1 MIRSFLTHRTR
12 EGDRIPFFSLGGI
25 GLIRKHPFLLFVML
39 VALTV
44 CAFAG
49 EPRDQVSSASQDEP
63 ATVMQKSISALQNYL
78 GMAGTKT
85 AAQFQPMTQKERNQ
99 DFLKSLVNPWGFGK
113 AGLSAGLDHLAH
125 KPEEWGQGAA
135 GYGRRVANIE
145 GQYLVRKTVTYGLS
159 SALHEDNRYFG
170 SGKKGFW
177 QRVGYALAS
186 SALARNDGGN
196 LRPSISQL
204 VGVAAGAGV
213 ARLWL
218 PDSQNSAADA
228 AASFGFSMAG
238 NAGASIAK
246 EFIPDI
252 FRRFSERNNQSSGKK

>member
-1 MIRSFLTHRTR
+1 VSSVSFSRKEMILRHT
-12 EGDRIPFFSLGGI
+12 
-25 GLIRKHPFLLFVML
+25 FLLFIAL
-39 VALTV
+39 VALPA
-44 CAFAG
+44 CAFAAD
-49 EPRDQVSSASQDEP
+49 PCDQVSPTSQEEP
-63 ATVMQKSISALQNYL
+63 ATVVQKSISALQNYL

-85 AAQFQPMTQKERNQ
+85 VAEFQPLTQKERNEE
-99 DFLKSLVNPWGFGK
+99 FLKSLVNPWGFGK

-170 SGKKGFW
+170 SGKKGLW
-177 QRVGYALAS
+177 RRVGYALAS
-186 SALARNDGGN
+186 SALARNDAGK

-204 VGVAAGAGV
+204 VGVAAGAGFS
-213 ARLWL
+213 RLWL
-218 PDSQNSAADA
+218 PDSQNGPADA
-228 AASFGFSMAG
+228 AMSFTFSMAG

-252 FRRFSERNNQSSGKK
+252 FRHFSDKKNQSGKK